1 MAEPLYSDAVSSA
14 ANPSVRVIKPAP
26 AERPGFLAGLRAAAS
41 ALVSRSKFT
50 RGNGKTYDGK
60 RDVDEAL
67 GYQQNLDAAD
77 YRLRYE
83 RNELAGCIVDCFPIA
98 CWRGGGELVE
108 DDDPEKVTAFEE
120 QFFELADRL
129 EIWPR
134 LMRSDI
140 LAGLGRYAIVVIGD
154 GQPLDKELRTM
165 SKPEDVL
172 FLSVY
177 AEEHAKISEL
187 VTNFSD
193 PRYGRVLFYTCSNVV
208 PETSSGQRIV
218 GGDVKVHFSRVVH
231 IADGLLD
238 DDVYGQP
245 RLRRV
250 WNRLDD
256 LVKVVGGGS
265 EAFWQRSQQGLQLDL
280 DKEIQLDDKGKE
292 DLQDEVDEYM
302 HGFRRVMRTQGV
314 TVNPLGSDV
323 ANFGPQVDAILTL
336 VAGGTRI
343 PKRILTGSEQGEL
356 ASSQDKTNWDE
367 RVQDRR
373 ENFCGP
379 AVVRQLVDRLIEHGA
394 LTEPREG
401 YVVRWPEIENMDE
414 MARANIALR
423 YAQANKAAADA
434 GLEPI
439 ILSAEVRDQV
449 LDLGPID
456 PADLPEAPEVPAPL
470 AADPNDPDAPA
481 PEAEAD
487 PAAEP
492 VAASRRR
499 TAGRN
504 TKRAL
509 HLERLRM
516 AKLSLRTARLR
527 AAGVRDPRTAA
538 AKKKTRATL
547 FVMPPTSTTRARGVS

>member
-1 MAEPLYSDAVSSA
+1 MKPSA
-14 ANPSVRVIKPAP
+14 
-26 AERPGFLAGLRAAAS
+26 AERPGFIAGLRAAAS
-41 ALVSRSKFT
+41 ALVSRARFM
-50 RGNGKTYDGK
+50 RGGKTFDGK

-67 GYQQNLDAAD
+67 GYQSTLAPSD

-83 RNELAGCIVDCFPIA
+83 RNEMAGCIVDCFPIA

-108 DDDPEKVTAFEE
+108 DDDPEVVTTFEE

-140 LAGLGRYAIVVIGD
+140 LAGLGRYAILVIGD
-154 GQPLDKELRTM
+154 GQPLDKELRQM
-165 SKPEDVL
+165 RRPEDVL

-177 AEEHAKISEL
+177 AEEHAEVSEL
-187 VTNFSD
+187 VTDVKD
-193 PRYGRVLFYTCSNVV
+193 PRYGRVKFYTCSNVL
-208 PETSSGQRIV
+208 PELSNGAKASGTS
-218 GGDVKVHFSRVVH
+218 VKVHYSRVVH

-280 DKEIQLDDKGKE
+280 DKEIQLDEDGKTA
-292 DLQDEVDEYM
+292 LQDEVDEYL
-302 HGFRRVMRTQGV
+302 HGLRRVMRTQGV
-314 TVNPLGSDV
+314 KVNTLGSDV
-323 ANFGPQVDAILTL
+323 ANFQPQVDSILTL
-336 VAGGTRI
+336 IAGGTRI

-379 AVVRQLVDRLIEHGA
+379 GIVRQLVDRLIDHGA
-394 LTEPREG
+394 LTEPKDG

-423 YAQANKAAADA
+423 YAQANKQNADS
-434 GLEPI
+434 GLDPI
-439 ILSAEVRDQV
+439 ITTNEIRDSV

-456 PADLPEAPEVPAPL
+456 PEELPEPVPVPAPL
-470 AADPNDPDAPA
+470 ADPAAADPA
-481 PEAEAD
+481 AEDD

-492 VAASRRR
+492 VAAAARVRTRTGSLRR
-499 TAGRN
+499 AIS
-504 TKRAL
+504 
-509 HLERLRM
+509 LERLRM
-516 AKLSLRTARLR
+516 AKVSLRAARLR
-527 AAGVRDPRTAA
+527 AAGVPNPRAAA

-547 FVMPPTSTTRARGVS
+547 YALPQTGTTRERGAS

>member
-1 MAEPLYSDAVSSA
+1 MAHLHSGPLSSNA
-14 ANPSVRVIKPAP
+14 ARSNVTRVIAP
-26 AERPGFLAGLRAAAS
+26 SPEEKPGFLAGLRAAAS

-50 RGNGKTYDGK
+50 RGGGKTYDGK

-67 GYQQNLDAAD
+67 GYQETLEPVD

-83 RNELAGCIVDCFPIA
+83 RNEMAGCIVDAFPVA
-98 CWRGGGELVE
+98 SWRGGGELVE
-108 DDDPEKVTAFEE
+108 DDDPETVTTFEE

-134 LMRSDI
+134 LMRADI

-154 GQPLDKELRTM
+154 GHALDAELRKM
-165 SKPEDVL
+165 RAPDDVL

-177 AEEHAKISEL
+177 AEEHAEITDI
-187 VTNFSD
+187 VTDFTD
-193 PRYGRVLFYTCSNVV
+193 PRYGRPQFYACSNVV
-208 PETSSGQRIV
+208 PELSSGARLV
-218 GGDVKVHFSRVVH
+218 GSKVKVHFSRVVH

-280 DKEIQLDDKGKE
+280 DKDIELDKDGKKE
-292 DLQDEVDEYM
+292 LQDEVDEYL

-336 VAGGTRI
+336 VAGGSRI

-394 LTEPREG
+394 LVEPKDG

-414 MARANIALR
+414 LARANIALR
-423 YAQANKAAADA
+423 YAQANKSCADA
-434 GLEPI
+434 GLDPVITSNEI
-439 ILSAEVRDQV
+439 RDSV

-456 PADLPEAPEVPAPL
+456 QAELAGQPGRAEPPPADPTVVDPAT
-470 AADPNDPDAPA
+470 
-481 PEAEAD
+481 D
-487 PAAEP
+487 PAAVDP
-492 VAASRRR
+492 AAVPAAARAARRR
-499 TAGRN
+499 NPR
-504 TKRAL
+504 RSVS
-509 HLERLRM
+509 LERLRM
-516 AKLSLRTARLR
+516 AKLSLRTARLK
-527 AAGVRDPRTAA
+527 AAGVPNARFVA
-538 AKKKTRATL
+538 AKKKTPATL
-547 FVMPPTSTTRARGVS
+547 YAMPQTGTCRARGAS

>member
-1 MAEPLYSDAVSSA
+1 MPPPSA
-14 ANPSVRVIKPAP
+14 SRVVKPA
-26 AERPGFLAGLRAAAS
+26 AEDRPGFIAGLRAAAS
-41 ALVSRSKFT
+41 ALVSRSKLV
-50 RGNGKTYDGK
+50 RGGGKTFDGK

-67 GYQQNLDAAD
+67 GYQGTLDASD

-83 RNELAGCIVDCFPIA
+83 RNEMAGCIVDCFPIA

-108 DDDPEKVTAFEE
+108 DDDPEKVTLFEE

-129 EIWPR
+129 ELWPR

-154 GQPLDKELRTM
+154 GQALDQELRQM
-165 SKPEDVL
+165 KRPEDVL

-187 VTNFSD
+187 VTDFRD
-193 PRYGRVLFYTCSNVV
+193 PRYGRVKFYACTNVV
-208 PETSSGQRIV
+208 PELSSGAKVV
-218 GGDVKVHFSRVVH
+218 GGEVKVHFSRVVH

-245 RLRRV
+245 RLRRI

-280 DKEIQLDDKGKE
+280 DKEIQLDEPGKE
-292 DLQDEVDEYM
+292 ALQDEVDEYM

-314 TVNPLGSDV
+314 KVNPLGSDV
-323 ANFGPQVDAILTL
+323 ANFGPQVDAIMTL
-336 VAGGTRI
+336 LAGGTRI

-379 AVVRQLVDRLIEHGA
+379 TVVRQLVDRLIEHGA
-394 LTEPREG
+394 LTEPAEG

-423 YAQANKAAADA
+423 YAQANKANADA
-434 GLEPI
+434 GLEPLI
-439 ILSAEVRDQV
+439 TTNEIRDSV

-456 PADLPEAPEVPAPL
+456 PEELPVPVPVPAPL
-470 AADPNDPDAPA
+470 AADPGADPAAD
-481 PEAEAD
+481 PEAEAEPAV
-487 PAAEP
+487 PAA
-492 VAASRRR
+492 AAARRPA
-499 TAGRN
+499 AGRN
-504 TKRAL
+504 TRRAVS
-509 HLERLRM
+509 LERLRM
-516 AKLSLRTARLR
+516 AKVAIRTARFR
-527 AAGVRDPRTAA
+527 AAGVPDPRAAA

-547 FVMPPTSTTRARGVS
+547 YALPPTGTFRSRGVS